1 MDPSCGGEGPTD
13 RQSERGGVGGG
24 EGGPF
29 QEGYS
34 PLFPPS
40 PASQPFS
47 PVAPPPVS
55 LSLSFSAGPPRPVL
69 LSPLLFS
76 RLRQSREGSPFGGG
90 GPTTDCRGQRREGT
104 SQSFIGASA
113 VEKGE
118 NRQEVERAP
127 PLLRRRS
134 CCELRSERRRKIIPQ
149 SKSKALASQSVVS
162 AQLQFFRRQTR
173 LS

>member
-1 MDPSCGGEGPTD
+1 MAAKGRTTD
-13 RQSERGGVGGG
+13 RANAGES
-24 EGGPF
+24 EGGRRPF
-29 QEGYS
+29 SRGI
-34 PLFPPS
+34 FPPLS
-40 PASQPFS
+40 SLPRLSAFLPSGAS
-47 PVAPPPVS
+47 AS
-55 LSLSFSAGPPRPVL
+55 LSLSLFHCRAAVACSSL
-69 LSPLLFS
+69 PLLFS

-162 AQLQFFRRQTR
+162 AQLQFLRRQTR